1 MTEANFK
8 QCPVLYIV
16 VPCYN
21 EEEVLPESAKQF
33 YLAIS
38 DMMKK
43 QLISTESKI
52 LFVNDGS
59 RDKTWDLVENFS
71 KKEFS
76 VSILSGSA
84 PEVIT
89 LKSIVPKNTI
99 DYKKALDFLYK
110 DQQNLIKAFCDESG
124 AFNAEI
130 YARIV
135 VKNDKPF
142 WYVGIASGN
151 GNLKALLIDGFS
163 GETLA
168 IREIF

>member
-1 MTEANFK
+1 M
-8 QCPVLYIV
+8 
-16 VPCYN
+16 
-21 EEEVLPESAKQF
+21 
-33 YLAIS
+33 
-38 DMMKK
+38 
-43 QLISTESKI
+43 
-52 LFVNDGS
+52 
-59 RDKTWDLVENFS
+59 
-71 KKEFS
+71 
-76 VSILSGSA
+76 SILSGSA

-89 LKSIVPKNTI
+89 LKSILPKNTI

-151 GNLKALLIDGFS
+151 GNLKALLVDGFS
-163 GETLA
+163 GKTLA